1 MSLQCATSPEPEM
14 DAPEITTASPKTETK
29 LIDVP
34 EEDLRNMS
42 QQQLIALYKR
52 AQQDRDT
59 YKQERDMSRQEL
71 DGAEMVLV
79 SLFDLAD
86 DFNDG
91 TDETKGG
98 MGQGYHFSIVHFG
111 LNGTNLSAIHSK
123 PPVPES
129 LHKVF
134 P

>member
-1 MSLQCATSPEPEM
+1 MSLQSATSPGPEI
-14 DAPEITTASPKTETK
+14 DAPEITTAFPKTETK

-42 QQQLIALYKR
+42 QQQQIALYKR
-52 AQQDRDT
+52 AQEDRNT

-71 DGAEMVLV
+71 DGAEVVLV

-91 TDETKGG
+91 TDETEGG

-129 LHKVF
+129 LHQVF